1 MKRVLFVDDDA
12 AVLDGLRLRLHGL
25 RRQWEMVFVESASRA
40 VTEIE
45 HRPVDVVVS
54 DLRMPTMDGV
64 QLLEVVRDR
73 WPECIRIVL
82 SGYGAEDQSTRAL
95 PVAHQYL
102 SKPCDASQ
110 LESVISRCLHLHDV
124 LRQPALRS
132 IVGRVRHL
140 PALPRT
146 YRQLRDLIAQP
157 DASVDSVAAVIAS
170 DTALTAKV
178 LQVVNSAFFRRARIV
193 KKINAAV
200 AHLGFTTIA
209 NIALSVELFSNWSSN
224 IARIPSLH
232 PEALQARAH
241 SVAAVTRALTAGTSI
256 SDDAMLA
263 GLLHNIGYWI
273 LLQECSG
280 ELERAEQLSHERGIP
295 LFEIEYELIGASH
308 AEVGAYLLGLWGLPS
323 VVIEAVALQYRAS
336 EVPQMELDVLGALV
350 IAQSLVSTDDD
361 GCDPVL
367 NAAPIAGAEYLR
379 AINAP
384 FDWQEAHR
392 RAAVALG
399 DLHA

>member
-12 AVLDGLRLRLHGL
+12 AVLDGLRLRLHG
-25 RRQWEMVFVESASRA
+25 RRGQWEMVFVDSASRA
-40 VTEIE
+40 IAEIE
-45 HRPVDVVVS
+45 HRLVDVVVS

-64 QLLEVVRDR
+64 QLLEVVRER

-82 SGYGAEDQSTRAL
+82 SGYAAEEQSTRAL
-95 PVAHQYL
+95 PVAHQYV
-102 SKPCDASQ
+102 SKPCDATH
-110 LESVISRCLHLHDV
+110 LESIIGRCLHLHDV
-124 LRQPALRS
+124 LRRPALRS

-146 YRQLRDLIAQP
+146 YRQLRDLIARP
-157 DASVDSVAAVIAS
+157 DASVSSVAAVIAA
-170 DTALTAKV
+170 DTAFTAKV

-193 KKINAAV
+193 KKIDAAV
-200 AHLGFTTIA
+200 THLGFATIA
-209 NIALSVELFSNWSSN
+209 SIALSVELFSNWTGK
-224 IARIPSLH
+224 ALRIPSLD
-232 PEALQARAH
+232 PEALQARAQ
-241 SVAAVTRALTAGTSI
+241 SVAAVIRALTAGTSI

-273 LLQECSG
+273 LLQECSD
-280 ELERAEQLSHERGIP
+280 ELERAERISRERGIP

-308 AEVGAYLLGLWGLPS
+308 AEVGAYLLGLWGLPPA
-323 VVIEAVALQYRAS
+323 VIEAVALQYRAS

-361 GCDPVL
+361 ESDPVL

-392 RAAVALG
+392 RAAAALG
-399 DLHA
+399 GLHA